1 MNKSDLST
9 RLAKQARVS
18 KAQAADQV
26 DRVVHQI
33 VRNLRRGQPVR
44 FPGLGSF
51 HPGEKWQFQFDAQ
64 PRAGG
69 KRGGK

>member
-33 VRNLRRGQPVR
+33 VRNLRRGQSAK
-44 FPGLGSF
+44 FPGLGNFS
-51 HPGEKWQFQFDAQ
+51 PGEKWEFQFDAQ